1 MESLPQEDLAR
12 LSSIAYLPKDYL
24 AWLAEHG
31 WGEIGNSRYMLYSSP
46 IPLQEIQEGAPA
58 ELWVSGDDFSGYC
71 GCFSEKENQG
81 VIEWES
87 SSFSASPT
95 GLQFSEFIAQYAQAL

>member
-12 LSSIAYLPKDYL
+12 LSQIAYLPKDYL
-24 AWLAEHG
+24 AWLARKG
-31 WGEIGNSRYMLYSSP
+31 WGEIGSARYMLYSSP
-46 IPLQEIQEGAPA
+46 IPLQEVHEGAPA
-58 ELWVSGDDFSGYC
+58 HLWAFGDDFAGYC

-87 SSFSASPT
+87 SSFSAIPT
-95 GLQFSEFIAQYAQAL
+95 GLQFSEYIARYAQAL